1 MVDLALE
8 RAAAV
13 QAQSDVLGISS
24 DLRAER
30 DGVSRGVRA
39 LLAEGWTGV
48 AANQYAAG
56 WDDWCRGSEEMM
68 RALTTIG
75 ELMGAVRDA
84 IVETDTHAATSSTVL
99 VSRLGPL
106 P

>member
-13 QAQSDVLGISS
+13 RGESAVRGISA
-24 DLRAER
+24 DLRTER
-30 DGVSRGVRA
+30 DRVSRGVRT
-39 LLAEGWTGV
+39 LLNEGWTGI
-48 AANQYAAG
+48 AAHQYAAG

-68 RALTTIG
+68 QALTTIG

-84 IVETDTHAATSSTVL
+84 IVETDAHAATSSTVL